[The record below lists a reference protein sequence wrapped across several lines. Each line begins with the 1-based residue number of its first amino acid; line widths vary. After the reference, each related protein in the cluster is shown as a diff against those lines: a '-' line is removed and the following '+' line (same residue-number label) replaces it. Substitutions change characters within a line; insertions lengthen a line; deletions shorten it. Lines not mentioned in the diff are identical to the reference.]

1 MAFGGIAAGGVQTHL
16 MHCFYR
22 GLAKGSFHQ
31 LSGLGPE
38 GRRFESSRSDHHL
51 LSRDR
56 DMEARIYQPSKSA
69 MTSGRG
75 KTKSWV
81 LEFVKTDAKRTAD
94 PLMGWTSIDDT
105 SGQVRL
111 NFDSQEQAVEYAR
124 KQGLNFR
131 VESTRERKRLVKSY
145 SENFSPDRKQPW
157 TH

>member
-1 MAFGGIAAGGVQTHL
+1 
-16 MHCFYR
+16 
-22 GLAKGSFHQ
+22 
-31 LSGLGPE
+31 
-38 GRRFESSRSDHHL
+38 
-51 LSRDR
+51 
-56 DMEARIYQPSKSA
+56 MEARIYQPSKSA